1 MLFQKPRV
9 AASLME
15 RAMDLLK
22 YNRWAWD
29 EQVSRGNKWTRP
41 VAHDEIDAARQ
52 GKWEVVVTPTRP
64 VPRSW
69 FGELSGKRVLCLAGG
84 GGQQAPILAAAG
96 ANVTTID
103 NSPRQL
109 ERDQEVAE
117 REGLEIATQLG
128 DMRDLSSFPDATFDL
143 VFNPCSNGFVD
154 DVRVVW
160 REVARVLR
168 PGGRLITGFSNPL
181 LFIFD
186 YGELEQG
193 RMKVAHTIP
202 YSDLENLSDPE
213 MKKLREDAE
222 PVMFGHTL
230 EDQIAGQLDAGL
242 QLTGMFEDV
251 TSEGPD
257 ALIGEHIPIYMA
269 TCAVKVS

>member
-1 MLFQKPRV
+1 
-9 AASLME
+9 
-15 RAMDLLK
+15 MDLLK

-41 VAHDEIDAARQ
+41 VSHEEIESARK
-52 GKWEVVVTPTRP
+52 GEWEVVVTPTRP
-64 VPRSW
+64 VPRAW
-69 FGELSGKRVLCLAGG
+69 FGDLSGKRVLCLAGG

-96 ANVTTID
+96 AHVTTID

-109 ERDQEVAE
+109 ERDQEVAQ
-117 REGLEIATQLG
+117 REGLEIVTELG
-128 DMRDLSSFPDATFDL
+128 DMRDLSSFPSETFDL

-154 DVRVVW
+154 DVRAVW
-160 REVARVLR
+160 REVARVLK
-168 PGGRLITGFSNPL
+168 PGGSLITGFSNPL

-193 RMKVAHTIP
+193 RMKVTHKIP
-202 YSDLENLSDPE
+202 YSDLENLSE
-213 MKKLREDAE
+213 AELQKLRKDAE

-257 ALIGEHIPIYMA
+257 ALVAEHIPIYMA